1 MNVMPRLPRIRA
13 GQRSSSRLAAIKRQR
28 TAKLTKL
35 AARAALLQRRGR
47 QDEAY
52 TLLCNEFV
60 KLGGIYVKFLQGVLL
75 NSPTMKRW
83 HSPDKLKIFENLPQE
98 SIDIVA
104 LLRAWLRPEQLQQLA
119 KVQTVPFAAGSFG
132 QVYYGELAS
141 GQPII
146 IKALRPQVRELLQ
159 HDLRLLGL
167 FTRFFAGRHYR
178 QFDMKLDDAIKD
190 FRRATLAETDYVSE
204 AHFAHEMYEAQKNNP
219 DLIIPRT
226 YLELCTPQ
234 FIVQDY
240 VGGISC
246 ADLLQKHLDEKL
258 NPSKVVQETLG
269 SSLQTQLE
277 TLGISLV
284 SDCFNLPRIM
294 GDPHPGN
301 VRLLPEN
308 KIALIDFGIA
318 APAPKN
324 RAAFYGLIREWSH
337 MYYGTLSIPALFEQ
351 FLRVFMN
358 DLYRALKKLT
368 SMMPAEQ
375 NQQAQQNML
384 KNVGGII
391 KELFDGETKTDDL
404 LETMN
409 QGRLLRLF
417 NQVINKGNR
426 LGLIIRFEDSEILR
440 AAQTYMSTVEALGL
454 RQEVFTTVFSTVV
467 TEQAEKHPELT
478 GNEGERQITTSQ
490 ALEVINSWL
499 ERVANK
505 DPMLF
510 RRLLQQVGS
519 AGYGTVK
526 TAKQA
531 VKKAAKE
538 VIEKDKPKEQHA

>member
-1 MNVMPRLPRIRA
+1 MNVMPRLPRIRS
-13 GQRSSSRLAAIKRQR
+13 GSKRSSAGLTALKRQR

-83 HSPDKLKIFENLPQE
+83 HSPNKLKIFENLPQE

-119 KVQTVPFAAGSFG
+119 KVQTTPFAAGSFG
-132 QVYYGELAS
+132 QVYYGELAD

-219 DLIIPRT
+219 NLIIPRT

-246 ADLLQKHLDEKL
+246 ADLLEKHMNEKL

-269 SSLQTQLE
+269 SNLQVQLE

-301 VRLLPEN
+301 IRLLPEN

-324 RAAFYGLIREWSH
+324 RAAFYGLIREWSY
-337 MYYGTLSIPALFEQ
+337 MYHGTLSIPALFEQ

-368 SMMPAEQ
+368 SMMPAGQ
-375 NQQAQQNML
+375 NQQTQENML

-417 NQVINKGNR
+417 SQVINKGNR

-454 RQEVFTTVFSTVV
+454 RAEVFTTVFSTVV
-467 TEQAEKHPELT
+467 TEQAELHPELT
-478 GNEGERQITTSQ
+478 GNEGERLITTSQ

-510 RRLLQQVGS
+510 RRLLQQVGA

-526 TAKQA
+526 AAKQ
-531 VKKAAKE
+531 VTEK
-538 VIEKDKPKEQHA
+538 VIEKDKQKEQHA

>member
-1 MNVMPRLPRIRA
+1 MPRLPRLRS
-13 GQRSSSRLAAIKRQR
+13 GPKRSSTRLAALKRQR

-83 HSPDKLKIFENLPQE
+83 HSPNKLKIFESLPQE
-98 SIDIVA
+98 PIDIIA
-104 LLRAWLRPEQLQQLA
+104 LLQAWLRPDQLQQLA
-119 KVQTVPFAAGSFG
+119 KVQTTPFAAGSFG
-132 QVYYGELAS
+132 QVYYGEHTN

-190 FRRATLAETDYVSE
+190 FRRATLAETDYVNE
-204 AHFAHEMYEAQKNNP
+204 AHFAHEMYETQKNNP

-258 NPSKVVQETLG
+258 NPSKVVRENLG
-269 SSLQTQLE
+269 SNLQQQLE

-284 SDCFNLPRIM
+284 SDCFDLPRVM

-301 VRLLPEN
+301 IRLLPEN

-318 APAPKN
+318 APAPRN
-324 RAAFYGLIREWSH
+324 RAAFYGLIREWSQ
-337 MYYGTLSIPALFEQ
+337 MYQGTLSIPALFEQ

-368 SMMPAEQ
+368 SMMPAGQ
-375 NQQAQQNML
+375 NQLMQENML
-384 KNVGGII
+384 KGVGGII
-391 KELFDGETKTDDL
+391 KELFDGEAKTDDL

-417 NQVINKGNR
+417 SQVINKGNR

-454 RQEVFTTVFSTVV
+454 RSEVFTTVFSTVV
-467 TEQAEKHPELT
+467 AEQAAKHPELT

-505 DPMLF
+505 DPLLF
-510 RRLLQQVGS
+510 RRLLQQVGA
-519 AGYGTVK
+519 AGHGTVK
-526 TAKQA
+526 ASRQA
-531 VKKAAKE
+531 VKKVTKE